1 MKSIVAALLLAL
13 ALSACASGGGEAAG
27 GSEGASSG
35 GGGGGGGVTVDD
47 FTFDPETT
55 QAKVG
60 DEVIWTVAEG
70 SSAHTVKFDDEE
82 SKELAAGDTYSR
94 SFDEAGEYKYV
105 CGIHPQ
111 MTGTVAVE

>member
-27 GSEGASSG
+27 GSEAASS
-35 GGGGGGGVTVDD
+35 GGGGGGVTVDD

-55 QAKVG
+55 QTKVG
-60 DEVIWTVAEG
+60 EKVTWTVAEG